1 MTRYRVDFNKS
12 YKTPTNS
19 DGFNSRKDR
28 ACISQRANT
37 ASKFAFSSKKNS
49 GFVVFTMSPQMHRC
63 CHREIRI
70 IDLLG
75 RNCPRVQEISTFAIS
90 HVTSNHSNIMSQ
102 KRKCCSRLGTGG
114 NPNLGNFTCAWCEI
128 NF

>member
-28 ACISQRANT
+28 ASISQRANT

-75 RNCPRVQEISTFAIS
+75 GNCPRVQEISTFAIS
-90 HVTSNHSNIMSQ
+90 HVASNHSNIMSQ

-114 NPNLGNFTCAWCEI
+114 IPNLGNFTCAWCEI